1 MYHFFGLPL
10 ALTGAG
16 AGAAAT
22 VSEAGVVGIVD
33 VVASEAGFV
42 ETASPGESPVGGT
55 LFESLIEP
63 PSVWISFSHS
73 GELTA
78 HHPLA

>member
-10 ALTGAG
+10 ALLGAD
-16 AGAAAT
+16 AAAT
-22 VSEAGVVGIVD
+22 VSEAAVVD

>member
-10 ALTGAG
+10 ALPGAD

-22 VSEAGVVGIVD
+22 VSEAGVVD